1 MPIDEARRKKMLDH
15 VARWE
20 AGTLSKRQYCTR
32 ARIDYHQFHYWY
44 RIAKDKT
51 SKSSE
56 PPHGFLP
63 VRLVTETAPI
73 PTVQEISVTGTSGLV
88 ARFPVSEASLGLIRQ
103 LLND

>member
-32 ARIDYHQFHYWY
+32 ARIDYYQFHYWY

-51 SKSSE
+51 RKSSE
-56 PPHGFLP
+56 PPQGFLP
-63 VRLVTETAPI
+63 VRLVPETDPI
-73 PTVQEISVTGTSGLV
+73 ADVPEITVTGASGLV

-103 LLND
+103 LLNG